1 MRETTTKERNDILS
15 TLVVAGMVAAIVVV
29 TSVFRWSETFTV
41 DGVSVPVPFAGVPA
55 DFAPADG
62 LPETTVR
69 VTEGDV
75 IAEGVNAL
83 STVSIGASIIAG
95 AIAWLVVIAL
105 FGTLALRFLRGRFF
119 DSTNPRLLD
128 AAGWTMFGGAL
139 AIYFLDTFGRNGV
152 LAAAGLGDF
161 QPNSW
166 AITASFIPIW
176 IAATVLGL
184 ISLAFRRGIRLQR
197 DTDGLI

>member
-15 TLVVAGMVAAIVVV
+15 TLVVAGVVAAIVVV
-29 TSVFRWSETFTV
+29 TSVLRWFETFTL

-69 VTEGDV
+69 VTEGDL
-75 IAEGVNAL
+75 IAEGVNAV
-83 STVSIGASIIAG
+83 STVSIGASIIVG

-119 DSTNPRLLD
+119 DPTNPRLLD

-139 AIYFLDTFGRNGV
+139 AVYFLDTFGRNGV

-166 AITASFIPIW
+166 ALTASFIPIW

-197 DTDGLI
+197 DTDGLV